1 LIVSSPSNPIFEC
14 HWRTSS
20 LLLVLYVLLQLLAVA
35 ILLVLPI
42 PFLLRSIGLLFC
54 LLHASWIVPSR
65 ILLSRDSSWLGLRQD
80 EQGWSLWSRRAGWQP
95 VQLRPDSLALP
106 LAVVLRFKLPG
117 KWFVRGICIPR
128 GSMPPE
134 QHRRL
139 RVKLK
144 FSRRKWVEPE

>member
-1 LIVSSPSNPIFEC
+1 MLYA
-14 HWRTSS
+14 S
-20 LLLVLYVLLQLLAVA
+20 LLLLAVA

-42 PFLLRSIGLLFC
+42 PFWLRSMGLLLC
-54 LLHASWIVPSR
+54 LLHASWTIPLQ

-80 EQGWSLWSRRAGWQP
+80 EQGWSLWNRRAGWQP

-128 GSMPPE
+128 GSMLPE

-139 RVKLK
+139 RVRLK
-144 FSRRKWVEPE
+144 FSRRRWAEPE